1 MFFARWEAV
10 FHRGNPCS
18 TAGKPHKKGL
28 STYLSTPVD
37 NFQWKTPWL
46 VENPWSH
53 SPCRIRDFIPRFIH
67 MSTGGVVQ
75 NLQHLLAV
83 EPHSGSS
90 LEPKVKFAG
99 KFFECVEP
107 LDEMIS
113 QIDCDSGFT
122 ESKGSVQPDG
132 SCPEASDFRLLTPDL
147 SYPHPLLPLRP
158 HEMGLS
164 PKLSTSVDNFRWKTF
179 YPVENPGT
187 PGWPGFFR
195 FLSSS
200 YAQGPDKRAGICYT
214 ILIQPLEPAGSFS
227 IQRCGNIAGRRLSG
241 KPPGPWRF
249 SSCSGNLYHIEGCPP

>member
-1 MFFARWEAV
+1 MENSPA
-10 FHRGNPCS
+10 C
-18 TAGKPHKKGL
+18 GKP
-28 STYLSTPVD
+28 
-37 NFQWKTPWL
+37 
-46 VENPWSH
+46 
-53 SPCRIRDFIPRFIH
+53 
-67 MSTGGVVQ
+67 
-75 NLQHLLAV
+75 
-83 EPHSGSS
+83 
-90 LEPKVKFAG
+90 LEPQPMPDPGLYPQIYPHVHLEWGNRGCKKFTPQVPGRGSRVAAHG
-99 KFFECVEP
+99 SRP
-107 LDEMIS
+107 LY
-113 QIDCDSGFT
+113 
-122 ESKGSVQPDG
+122 
-132 SCPEASDFRLLTPDL
+132 